1 MYRDNDDDDHH
12 YRCYRHHYQQQH
24 QPHVAI
30 LNDRDHCLV
39 RNVFVLKLM
48 TFKMIM

>member
-12 YRCYRHHYQQQH
+12 YRCYRHHYQQQ
-24 QPHVAI
+24 QPHVEI
-30 LNDRDHCLV
+30 LNDRDHCFV